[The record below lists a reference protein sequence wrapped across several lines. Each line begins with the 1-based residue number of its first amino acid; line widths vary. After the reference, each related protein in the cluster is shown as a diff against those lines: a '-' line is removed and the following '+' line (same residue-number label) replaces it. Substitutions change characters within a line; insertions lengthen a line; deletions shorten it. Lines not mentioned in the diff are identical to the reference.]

1 MGQDKPTIYEIKDKA
16 KIKVDSDSLAALF
29 ASSKFIDVVPT
40 TLFRS
45 MTEES
50 AVPTDPIVDDPG
62 DGGDEVEFP
71 APEISDI
78 FIKYNG
84 SYELPNS
91 NEAQRRYG
99 TLYTSSGYTDQVELE
114 FKVMIPEELAS
125 QIVGVQILSGNEVVA
140 SA

>member
-1 MGQDKPTIYEIKDKA
+1 MVRKGI
-16 KIKVDSDSLAALF
+16 
-29 ASSKFIDVVPT
+29 
-40 TLFRS
+40 
-45 MTEES
+45 
-50 AVPTDPIVDDPG
+50 
-62 DGGDEVEFP
+62 P